1 MMRTLRDQRGFT
13 LLEVMIAF
21 AILAF
26 ILAAVFIAQGTSLA
40 SSGRSRNIIIA
51 TNLAKNLVAEKE
63 LLYEGRPFDRIEPKQ
78 DGAFPAPYDKYKWKI
93 EITEVEFGALTDLL
107 LKANQNDSQLG
118 GEQGGQVLKM
128 FETYLKKSVRRM
140 NLVVEYPDGPGT
152 STLTFTELLVN
163 YDQEF
168 AGGM

>member
-1 MMRTLRDQRGFT
+1 MKMLRDQRGFT

-26 ILAAVFIAQGTSLA
+26 ILAAVFITQGSSLA
-40 SSGRSRNIIIA
+40 SSGRSRNIVIA

-78 DGAFPAPYDKYKWKI
+78 DGTFPAPFENYKWKI

-118 GEQGGQVLKM
+118 GEQGSQVLKM

-140 NLVVEYPDGPGT
+140 NLVVEYPDGPGH

-168 AGGM
+168 AGGI